1 MYSHIVNVLLLSVNR
16 SPLVLEGSETQ
27 VVQNTNELLHFMS
40 LTTTLHIGVHMC
52 VLTESQ

>member
-1 MYSHIVNVLLLSVNR
+1 MYSHIGNVLLLSVNR